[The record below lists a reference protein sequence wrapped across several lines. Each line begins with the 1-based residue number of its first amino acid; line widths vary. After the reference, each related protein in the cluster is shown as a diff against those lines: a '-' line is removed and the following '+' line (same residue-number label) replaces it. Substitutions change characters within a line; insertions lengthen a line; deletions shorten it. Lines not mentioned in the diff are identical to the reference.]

1 MDGTRRILIWAVFAL
16 GIGAPAL
23 QRLNRQTGA
32 TVPLI
37 VAAVAVVL
45 LALAAA
51 LLQQKKQKY
60 FDVFCVST
68 TYMVFTLLAT
78 AVLAVSGV
86 MQAMQGGL
94 VSAALGVLC
103 MVGAVG
109 LAVGAI
115 LQRQGKTPPAR
126 CFVPVVLFYALR
138 LFRDFRQ
145 WMVDPAILDYC
156 FLLFA
161 MISFML
167 AAYHMGAFSFDRG
180 NSRALTFFVLVGFF
194 FGFASPIAPGAISAE
209 LFVYLGGALWMFS
222 CMLQLQ
228 PRPVKAETE
237 TPEEPENH
245 SEE

>member
-32 TVPLI
+32 TAPLI
-37 VAAVAVVL
+37 VAAVAAVL

-51 LLQQKKQKY
+51 LLQPKKQKH
-60 FDVFCVST
+60 FDVFCANT
-68 TYMVFTLLAT
+68 AYMVSALIAAT
-78 AVLAVSGV
+78 VLAVGGV
-86 MQAMQGGL
+86 MQVMQGGL

-145 WMVDPAILDYC
+145 WMVDPAIMDYC
-156 FLLFA
+156 FMLFA
-161 MISFML
+161 LIGFML

-180 NSRALTFFVLVGFF
+180 NSRALTFFALVGFF
-194 FGFASPIAPGAISAE
+194 FGFASPIAPDAISAE
-209 LFVYLGGALWMFS
+209 LFVYLGSALWMFS

-228 PRPVKAETE
+228 QRAEKAKPET
-237 TPEEPENH
+237 TEEQQ
-245 SEE
+245 

>member
-1 MDGTRRILIWAVFAL
+1 MDGTRRILIWLVFLL

-23 QRLNRQTGA
+23 QRLNRHTGA
-32 TVPLI
+32 IAPLI

-68 TYMVFTLLAT
+68 TDMVFTLIAT

-86 MQAMQGGL
+86 MQVMQGGMIP
-94 VSAALGVLC
+94 AALGVLC

-109 LAVGAI
+109 VAVGAI

-126 CFVPVVLFYALR
+126 CFVPIILFYALR
-138 LFRDFRQ
+138 LFRDFRH

-156 FLLFA
+156 FMLFA
-161 MISFML
+161 LISFML
-167 AAYHMGAFSFDRG
+167 AAYHMGAFSFDKG
-180 NSRALTFFVLVGFF
+180 NSRALTFFALAGFF
-194 FGFASPIAPGAISAE
+194 FSLVSPLRTIEEI
-209 LFVYLGGALWMFS
+209 FVYLGSAIWMFS
-222 CMLQLQ
+222 CMQQLQ
-228 PRPVKAETE
+228 PHSVKAETE